1 MDSQRPIGVAASVA
15 AGGGHRGISSWN
27 HVLPYVGD
35 SFSSSDF
42 TAVAS
47 VSLACAWAARTA
59 SSPVPG
65 ALEGYVSQAEVAH
78 IKHAVRNIH
87 LSGAVRLRVSQNYR
101 HLHLSG
107 AVRLRVSQ
115 NYRHVVY
122 RRQ

>member
-1 MDSQRPIGVAASVA
+1 MSAAEEE
-15 AGGGHRGISSWN
+15 N
-27 HVLPYVGD
+27 D
-35 SFSSSDF
+35 ESFIEGSKN
-42 TAVAS
+42 AYS

-65 ALEGYVSQAEVAH
+65 ALEGYVSQAH

-115 NYRHVVY
+115 NYRHLVY